1 MKRFRKIPNYTAAF
15 FSFLLLP
22 FFSACRAA
30 PDYSLYVSEYR
41 GDIFLAETEDFSLV
55 AFFSLRE
62 YPYVADGVCA
72 EKQELAEIY
81 LTVPDNTATYEISFS
96 TGGKDYG
103 GEMSYDNVYARFSYS
118 QSVAMPQ
125 ERTISFTVTHN
136 GESVTLE
143 AKSGKSGN
151 ELTMPELIDK
161 LTERKTAYFEACTKG
176 GVFYGEIY
184 IRLVYEEKCYYFIRV
199 TEENGNSA
207 YFLLDGVSGE
217 LLAEK
222 TNDR

>member
-1 MKRFRKIPNYTAAF
+1 MNYTALLF
-15 FSFLLLP
+15 LPFLLP
-22 FFSACRAA
+22 VFTACRAA

-41 GDIFLAETEDFSLV
+41 GDIFLAETEDFSLT
-55 AFFSLRE
+55 AFFSVRE
-62 YPYVADGVCA
+62 YPYAADGVCA

-81 LTVPDNTATYEISFS
+81 LTVPDNAETYELSFS
-96 TGGKDYG
+96 TGGKEYG

-118 QSVAMPQ
+118 QSVPLPQ
-125 ERTISFTVTHN
+125 EHTISFTVTCR
-136 GESVTLE
+136 GKSVTLE

-151 ELTMPELIDK
+151 EPTMPELIDK
-161 LTERKTAYFEACTKG
+161 LVEQKKTYFDERTKG
-176 GVFYGEIY
+176 NVFYGEIY

-199 TEENGNSA
+199 TEVNGESA

-222 TNDR
+222 MNDR